1 MWWQAGTS
9 IAALLTAVGG
19 VVLGA
24 AAWWRGARADDAR
37 RSADAAGVGLDY
49 LREALAAQ
57 QKTLTHQEGE
67 IGMLKGQLKECRDE
81 RHAMADQIAELRGRM
96 A

>member
-1 MWWQAGTS
+1 VWWQAGTS

-19 VVLGA
+19 VGLGA
-24 AAWWRGARADDAR
+24 AGFWRAGRADDAR

-57 QKTLTHQEGE
+57 QATLTHQEGE
-67 IGMLKGQLKECRDE
+67 IGVLRGQLKECRDE
-81 RHAMADQIAELRGRM
+81 RHAMAGQIAELRERM
-96 A
+96 G